1 MGKEKHMQNEK
12 NKSVKQKNACGVK
25 APNGGN
31 TVSCPVTHGIALS
44 QDELDALFSTARK
57 SAAVLK

>member
-1 MGKEKHMQNEK
+1 MQNEK